1 MPHPGSRHGPQG
13 GYAPQSTPHHG
24 APPAGTFSPGTKIQV
39 GSHRVVIQKY
49 LSEGGFAH
57 VYLVKLPS
65 PVDGTDLAVLKRVA
79 VPDKESLRG
88 MRTEVETMKRLKGH
102 RPIVTY
108 IDSHA
113 SELKGGGYEV
123 FLLMEFCDGGGLI
136 DYMNTRLQHRL
147 TEPEILHIFSDVAEG
162 VACMHYLKPPL
173 LHRDLKVENVL
184 IVNCSSSK
192 QFKVCDFGSAAPPRP
207 APTTVVECRLADE
220 DVQKHTTLQYRAPE
234 MVDVY
239 RKKPLNEKSDI
250 WALGVFL
257 YKLCYYTTPF
267 EDQGQLAILNASFKY
282 PSYPVFSDR
291 LKKLIGS
298 MLREDMT
305 VRPNI
310 YQVLNE
316 ACDMQG
322 IKVPIHDIYRNQS
335 QGQGQAA
342 SKASPTNPPQSTR
355 EPIVGAMYHS
365 PAEEK
370 KDIPTVVPMRRGR
383 PTVQPQAQ
391 KQGSRSPAPKVTNG
405 DPFAALDSKAGRRLV
420 EEDEIASRFPTL
432 DQFTLFHEKGSK
444 FDFDTSASSPS
455 SQDHVRNKRLTERLA
470 DEAFSLSQQTPEK
483 PLPSSRPHSATPAV
497 QQPQPAPS
505 PPAERPPSKTPT
517 TLLGTET
524 HRSGRAPSIVHNNRT
539 TSSQTCPE
547 YVSTGTMTSDLP
559 SRASTPQANSPYAQ
573 VLPERSAS
581 KPSSDAPLPSVHP
594 PHLRQPSPSSRPSLE
609 DNRHQA
615 HQAQT
620 AEAVERSTAF
630 NTRPRPASTS
640 FESSTPAFLREN
652 RSANSQ
658 KISLHAGSRAVPQPS
673 DTHPTANSQSRADSP
688 NITEESSFE
697 IGGPNAEP
705 RGKKFVIGKRMTL
718 PTPRVLNTHSRKF
731 DDPVNQLD
739 ATSSHGSGIA
749 NRADSPSRFVGPPN
763 PAAAIN
769 REPAAD
775 QSVNALDDMN
785 EDGSKPEIRRELER
799 RKLEE
804 EEKRV
809 TAAQA
814 EYRNCVSSSGRPVPG
829 PKNVGG
835 PPRTASTIQSRMQ
848 SLLNEE
854 HRPVSI
860 QRTAQGYGKYTDA
873 PSECTNQKPPAATK
887 RKSVGAKP
895 IAGAPSKAVNAI
907 NSNKSHVSKMAML
920 APSTSPKPAGSKP
933 PAPKKKPT
941 HLNSFPTTG
950 HAESPVKQVLTAQSE
965 QLIAIDLAGQP
976 ILEMSAKDKEDY
988 IQDFTKRFP
997 SLSSIELESQQG
1009 RGGGSR

>member
-1 MPHPGSRHGPQG
+1 
-13 GYAPQSTPHHG
+13 
-24 APPAGTFSPGTKIQV
+24 
-39 GSHRVVIQKY
+39 
-49 LSEGGFAH
+49 
-57 VYLVKLPS
+57 
-65 PVDGTDLAVLKRVA
+65 
-79 VPDKESLRG
+79 
-88 MRTEVETMKRLKGH
+88 
-102 RPIVTY
+102 
-108 IDSHA
+108 
-113 SELKGGGYEV
+113 
-123 FLLMEFCDGGGLI
+123 
-136 DYMNTRLQHRL
+136 
-147 TEPEILHIFSDVAEG
+147 
-162 VACMHYLKPPL
+162 
-173 LHRDLKVENVL
+173 
-184 IVNCSSSK
+184 
-192 QFKVCDFGSAAPPRP
+192 
-207 APTTVVECRLADE
+207 
-220 DVQKHTTLQYRAPE
+220 
-234 MVDVY
+234 
-239 RKKPLNEKSDI
+239 
-250 WALGVFL
+250 
-257 YKLCYYTTPF
+257 
-267 EDQGQLAILNASFKY
+267 
-282 PSYPVFSDR
+282 
-291 LKKLIGS
+291 
-298 MLREDMT
+298 
-305 VRPNI
+305 
-310 YQVLNE
+310 
-316 ACDMQG
+316 
-322 IKVPIHDIYRNQS
+322 
-335 QGQGQAA
+335 
-342 SKASPTNPPQSTR
+342 
-355 EPIVGAMYHS
+355 MYHS

-470 DEAFSLSQQTPEK
+470 DEA
-483 PLPSSRPHSATPAV
+483 
-497 QQPQPAPS
+497 
-505 PPAERPPSKTPT
+505 
-517 TLLGTET
+517 
-524 HRSGRAPSIVHNNRT
+524 
-539 TSSQTCPE
+539 
-547 YVSTGTMTSDLP
+547 
-559 SRASTPQANSPYAQ
+559 
-573 VLPERSAS
+573 
-581 KPSSDAPLPSVHP
+581 
-594 PHLRQPSPSSRPSLE
+594 
-609 DNRHQA
+609 
-615 HQAQT
+615 
-620 AEAVERSTAF
+620 
-630 NTRPRPASTS
+630 
-640 FESSTPAFLREN
+640 
-652 RSANSQ
+652 
-658 KISLHAGSRAVPQPS
+658 
-673 DTHPTANSQSRADSP
+673 
-688 NITEESSFE
+688 
-697 IGGPNAEP
+697 
-705 RGKKFVIGKRMTL
+705 
-718 PTPRVLNTHSRKF
+718 KF